1 MAAPAPDGGY
11 DIVVP
16 DWARPGQQITVQI
29 PGVAGPLALTLP
41 AACQPG
47 QRIPIRVAQPVT
59 SATLTPT
66 TTPKVEGGAAPH
78 NEFPAPPPPPTTPP
92 PAPPPAPRAEG
103 QYGEADEIALRELLV
118 QRCLELSRNPRLT
131 WADMRSTISAEF
143 GQARFARYKDLVMGY
158 MPKAEGMIELPRL
171 VACVAGCGFWGKPAT
186 KNLCGKCFQHVVQKG
201 AAQISEQE
209 AVASLLSRLG
219 FQTLDDYKLDLA
231 FTRAFPAEAADDAV
245 RNALPGVRQWVN
257 SARPLTQFDKV
268 PEKGST
274 ACTYISGLTALRAL
288 LRREYAKDPPEWA
301 DCIRRGV
308 RAFHV
313 AGRADDRLKGHSH
326 IMEALPYVLEMLGY
340 AQHDARTLV
349 VEEVVVLLHKVP
361 ALGDKP
367 INEVLGEKYASMVG
381 TAGLVPTLRRAL
393 EASSAVVV
401 TRPPETWAVTL
412 ERGRGES
419 VGQDKTDG
427 SSELNGKV
435 RLRDS
440 HRLAQ
445 LDFDDLGAFLSWV
458 AVDRAFFAAVP
469 STGVEMNSVSIS
481 WFRKKTAEDLAH
493 EREQQNARAQ
503 AQALA
508 RQRGDTIVAQ
518 PVVAGG
524 GAGESKEGIPV
535 AEEEDEEDYAIVEVI
550 PRLFLSSYK
559 AATSLPHL
567 LQAGITHILNVSPPS
582 THVSGNAAGQVPPPP
597 PPALVPS
604 CVNMF
609 PADFRY
615 CNATVS
621 VPARAHPDR
630 LRRLLLAGFE
640 KSGRFIRQALATSS
654 VQRVLVHCDSGVSL
668 SPTTV
673 MAYMIQYM
681 GRSLATAYKTVQR
694 KRPQACPSDTLF
706 RHLLMPLELQC
717 TSGGMNTMDADERA
731 ADIICQGVLS
741 GFPNAPSRDR
751 VLAQVKRLGLVRAQ
765 QILLDEALG
774 VRGEA
779 PQ

>member
-1 MAAPAPDGGY
+1 MAAPDADGRDGFE
-11 DIVVP
+11 IVVP
-16 DWARPGQQITVQI
+16 DWATPGQQITVEV
-29 PGVAGPLALTLP
+29 PGVPGPLTVTLP
-41 AACQPG
+41 AGCRPG
-47 QRIPIRVAQPVT
+47 QRIPIEVAPR
-59 SATLTPT
+59 ATPAPTPT
-66 TTPKVEGGAAPH
+66 VRRVGAPPH
-78 NEFPAPPPPPTTPP
+78 DEFPAPPPPPSTPP
-92 PAPPPAPRAEG
+92 PAPPPAPRAEE

-118 QRCLELSRNPRLT
+118 QRCLELSRNPGLT
-131 WADMRSTISAEF
+131 WADMRNTISAEF
-143 GQARFARYKDLVMGY
+143 GPARFARYKDLVMGY
-158 MPKAEGMIELPRL
+158 MPRAEGMIELPRL

-186 KNLCGKCFQHVVQKG
+186 KNLCGKCFAQVVQKG
-201 AAQISEQE
+201 AAQITEQE

-231 FTRAFPAEAADDAV
+231 FTRAFPTEAADDAV

-274 ACTYISGLTALRAL
+274 ACTYISGVTALRAL
-288 LRREYAKDPPEWA
+288 LRREYAATPPEWA
-301 DCIRRGV
+301 DSIRRGV
-308 RAFHV
+308 RAFHL
-313 AGRADDRLKGHSH
+313 AGKADHRLKGHSH

-340 AQHDARTLV
+340 AHQDARTLA

-367 INEVLGEKYASMVG
+367 ISEVLGDKYANLVG

-412 ERGRGES
+412 ERAEGEDA
-419 VGQDKTDG
+419 GQDKVDG
-427 SSELNGKV
+427 GGELKGAV

-469 STGVEMNSVSIS
+469 STGVEMNSVSVS
-481 WFRKKTAEDLAH
+481 WFTRKTAEELA
-493 EREQQNARAQ
+493 REKAQEAARAR
-503 AQALA
+503 ALA
-508 RQRGDTIVAQ
+508 RQRSSTIVAQ
-518 PVVAGG
+518 HVAAGG
-524 GAGESKEGIPV
+524 GAGGESKEGAPV
-535 AEEEDEEDYAIVEVI
+535 AAVAGEEDGEDYAIVEVI

-559 AATSLPHL
+559 AASSLPHL

-582 THVSGNAAGQVPPPP
+582 AHASGHAAGQPPPPPP
-597 PPALVPS
+597 PPAVPS
-604 CVNMF
+604 CANMF

-615 CNATVS
+615 CNATVT
-621 VPARAHPDR
+621 VPARAPPDR
-630 LRRLLLAGFE
+630 MRQLLHTGFDNA
-640 KSGRFIRQALATSS
+640 GRFIRQALATSS
-654 VQRVLVHCDSGVSL
+654 AHRVLVHCDSGVSL

-673 MAYMIQYM
+673 MAYMIQHM
-681 GRSLATAYKTVQR
+681 GRSLATAYKVVQR
-694 KRPQACPSDTLF
+694 KRPRACPSDTLF
-706 RHLLMPLELQC
+706 RHLLMPLELQVHRR
-717 TSGGMNTMDADERA
+717 SMNTMDADERA

-741 GFPNAPSRDR
+741 GFPNAPSRNR

-765 QILLDEALG
+765 QLLLDEALG